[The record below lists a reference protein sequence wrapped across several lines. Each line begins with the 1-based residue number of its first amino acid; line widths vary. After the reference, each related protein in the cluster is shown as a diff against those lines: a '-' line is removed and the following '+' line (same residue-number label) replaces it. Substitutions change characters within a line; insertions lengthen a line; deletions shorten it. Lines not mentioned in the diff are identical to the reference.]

1 MTTTTVTVPPA
12 ATLAS
17 TAAAEWWKL
26 RSLRSTGWFL
36 GGATMIMLLMAMLES
51 NDGDPTTYQAVPV
64 AMAAVSYFVQYILA
78 AFAMLAIT
86 SEFATR
92 SITVTLVCTPSRT
105 RIMLAKTAV
114 VGSVVL
120 VAGVL
125 VTGLGV
131 VAGATR
137 FDELGDLGVA
147 QVVAVLK
154 IGSYLA
160 LLAVLA
166 LGIGTGGRRTQ
177 DRQLSGPARRP
188 RPRHWH
194 ARATDCRWPGRL
206 AGAAPRPA
214 RDLEPGGRAVR
225 AGCARHGNRVHAKV
239 GWVALHRRGVGVR
252 PGPSRLGGSGVIAG
266 IWALSTRD
274 A

>member
-1 MTTTTVTVPPA
+1 MTTTAATVPPA

-26 RSLRSTGWFL
+26 RSLRSTRWFL
-36 GGATMIMLLMAMLES
+36 GGAALLMLLMAVLES
-51 NDGDPTTYQAVPV
+51 NDGDPTTIQAVSV
-64 AMAAVSYFVQYILA
+64 AMAAVNYFVQYILA

-105 RIMLAKTAV
+105 RVMLAKTAV

-120 VAGVL
+120 IAGVL

-131 VAGATR
+131 VAWATR
-137 FDELGDLGVA
+137 FNELDDLGSA

-166 LGIGTGGRRTQ
+166 LGIGTLVRRTAGGLAVLLVLLLVLPEI
-177 DRQLSGPARRP
+177 LSLVAERFRLDALSTAIEFTP
-188 RPRHWH
+188 
-194 ARATDCRWPGRL
+194 TL
-206 AGAAPRPA
+206 AG
-214 RDLEPGGRAVR
+214 
-225 AGCARHGNRVHAKV
+225 
-239 GWVALHRRGVGVR
+239 
-252 PGPSRLGGSGVIAG
+252 SRFLGGEWEFGLVLLGWAAAGVLAG
-266 IWALSTRD
+266 IWALSSRD

>member
-1 MTTTTVTVPPA
+1 MTTTATVPAA

-17 TAAAEWWKL
+17 TVAAEWWKL
-26 RSLRSTGWFL
+26 RSLRSTRWFL
-36 GGATMIMLLMAMLES
+36 GGAALLMLLMAVLES
-51 NDGDPTTYQAVPV
+51 NDGDPTTIQAVSV
-64 AMAAVSYFVQYILA
+64 AMGAVNYFVQYILA

-105 RIMLAKTAV
+105 RVMLAKTAV
-114 VGSVVL
+114 VGSIVL
-120 VAGVL
+120 IAGVL

-137 FDELGDLGVA
+137 FDELGDLGA
-147 QVVAVLK
+147 AEVVAVLK

-160 LLAVLA
+160 LIAVLA
-166 LGIGTGGRRTQ
+166 LGIGTVVRRTAGGLAVLLVLLLILPEI
-177 DRQLSGPARRP
+177 LSLVAERFVLDALSAAIQFTP
-188 RPRHWH
+188 
-194 ARATDCRWPGRL
+194 TL
-206 AGAAPRPA
+206 AGSRFM
-214 RDLEPGGRAVR
+214 GGEWEFGLVLLGWAS
-225 AGCARHGNRVHAKV
+225 AGVLV
-239 GWVALHRRGVGVR
+239 
-252 PGPSRLGGSGVIAG
+252 G